1 MAILGTAL
9 GRLIF
14 GKDAFGK
21 KPKVPEVSKINV
33 GELQKKTALDNIAAL
48 DSANTLATQYNLFNA
63 DQTKALSERLFPGLL
78 RQATENTAADLRG
91 ELTSSDLRRLTNFTA
106 GRALSLGVGGG
117 SPFRLGLD
125 AGEYVRGIE
134 TVKQRGMQNFQTLQG
149 MAPKPFDMSTMFFSA
164 PQRYAMQYQENA
176 DQWNRNWLKAQVRAS
191 PDPFAHAMT
200 QAFINDEQ
208 QMMELVSSF
217 GGLMAGGA

>member
-14 GKDAFGK
+14 GKDAFGR

-33 GELQKKTALDNIAAL
+33 GELQKQTALDNIAAL

-78 RQATENTAADLRG
+78 KQATANTAANLRG
-91 ELTSSDLRRLTNFTA
+91 ELSPELRSQVRNEAAAT
-106 GRALSLGVGGG
+106 SLGLGLGG
-117 SPFRLGLD
+117 SQFQVGLTGGRFLKT
-125 AGEYVRGIE
+125 AEQLQQQGL
-134 TVKQRGMQNFQTLQG
+134 QNFQTLQG

-176 DQWNRNWLKAQVRAS
+176 DQWNRNWLKAQVRAA

>member
-14 GKDAFGK
+14 GKDAFGQ

-33 GELQKKTALDNIAAL
+33 RELQKQTALDNTAAL

-78 RQATENTAADLRG
+78 KQATANTAANLRG
-91 ELTSSDLRRLTNFTA
+91 ELSPELRSQVRNEAAAT
-106 GRALSLGVGGG
+106 SLGLGLGG
-117 SPFRLGLD
+117 SQFQVGLTGGRFLKT
-125 AGEYVRGIE
+125 AEQLQQQGL
-134 TVKQRGMQNFQTLQG
+134 QNFQTLQG

-176 DQWNRNWLKAQVRAS
+176 DQWNRNWLKAQVKAS

-200 QAFINDEQ
+200 QAMIKDEETIAEMATSYLK
-208 QMMELVSSF
+208 MM
-217 GGLMAGGA
+217 GG